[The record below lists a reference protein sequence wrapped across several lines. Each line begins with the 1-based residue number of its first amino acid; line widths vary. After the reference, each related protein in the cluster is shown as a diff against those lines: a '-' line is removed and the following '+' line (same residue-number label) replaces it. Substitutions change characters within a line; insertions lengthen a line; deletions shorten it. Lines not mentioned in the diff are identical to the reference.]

1 MEEYDQ
7 SVLQRLCDSNARF
20 RMLYEEHLLLEKDLQ
35 ELDEKAYL
43 STSEALERKKV
54 QKLKLAG
61 KDEMERILRS
71 FQQETS
77 PMM

>member
-1 MEEYDQ
+1 MEDYNQAQVE
-7 SVLQRLCDSNARF
+7 RLCENNARF
-20 RMLYEEHLLLEKDLQ
+20 RMLYEEHLLLEKDLR
-35 ELDEKAYL
+35 ELDEKNHL
-43 STSEALERKKV
+43 SPNEEFERKKV

-77 PMM
+77 PRL